1 MDSQPIVSRTFV
13 VLRAA
18 LWAAAFA
25 LLWFYIARSVQPF
38 DAGLSYTIP
47 AWARPLGVALV
58 VAGALLDLWC
68 VGTFA
73 LRGRGTPAPF
83 DPPREFVAAGP
94 YRYVRN
100 PMYIGAFGILLGAGL
115 IVRSPSI
122 AGLAFLFV
130 LIAHLFVLLY
140 EEPGLARRFGESYL
154 RYKSEVHRWLPLL
167 TSRP

>member
-1 MDSQPIVSRTFV
+1 MSSRIFV

-25 LLWFYIARSVQPF
+25 LLWIYLARSVQPF
-38 DAGLSYTIP
+38 DARLGFTIP
-47 AWARPLGVALV
+47 TWARPLGVALA

-68 VGTFA
+68 IGTFA

-100 PMYIGAFGILLGAGL
+100 PMYIGGFGVLLGAGL

-122 AGLAFLFV
+122 AGLSFLFV
-130 LIAHLFVLLY
+130 LLAHLLVLFY
-140 EEPGLARRFGESYL
+140 EEPSLDRRFGESYL
-154 RYKSEVHRWLPLL
+154 RYKSEVRRWLPRL
-167 TSRP
+167 